1 MSLEEKISYYNDY
14 HEEDDF
20 LQDISYQEFFDK
32 DMFDYLSNGVW
43 VSFGSNVWIK
53 LFRTFAN
60 NQELMNQVIK
70 LMCENGC
77 SINSKDFSDLM
88 TDDTLSKNFLIAID
102 NLLSKKNQVIK
113 SNVKQL
119 IFNTRSLLNRIIHDN
134 SFYVEGLYAFLL
146 SDSYMKISRDNCLVV
161 LSDQRF
167 LKMLSSCD
175 ISMFLR
181 FVNKFS
187 FDVELEDLIQARINS
202 LSYRDRLRVA
212 KYCYNRYGKPK
223 YLEEIWNSFKDRIEM
238 DDMRSMITSL
248 RENSLD
254 EEKEKVRQFI
264 NTDIGKNIFLKEIL
278 EPTFSNIINWLNLD
292 KSLYA
297 KRKEMLAN
305 ELSEYHKYDIETIRE
320 LLCTYC
326 FEDNCN
332 NIMLRLKTIIEYAN
346 ESDKFLL
353 LVKNDIKYITRLYE
367 FLTKEV
373 LEINPLEL
381 VRNIDINDLI
391 RQAHSIFMEEVNK
404 KTDISDI
411 LNSNKYKM
419 VNGVKVID
427 VYIPLDRSYFLVHS
441 EGKLKDGDAFLE
453 KYKEGAYSHNRICT
467 SILDNSHVETFLDG
481 VVFGYCNVSEPL
493 YSALPFDGQTN
504 QRISVTS
511 RPQYRSVISSV
522 ERFMNRT
529 ITKYNELTFFTDNKV
544 ILPSYIFVA
553 NREPSELDLKVA
565 KDFNIPI
572 FIYHTKEKKSIKEPG
587 YSRGEDFDYSV
598 STLDYMLNEYN
609 YNKEQDDLKLGY

>member
-1 MSLEEKISYYNDY
+1 MSLEEKINYYSNYYDS
-14 HEEDDF
+14 DDF
-20 LQDISYQEFFDK
+20 LQDISYQEFFDR
-32 DMFDYLSNGVW
+32 DMLNYLNNKGW
-43 VSFGSNVWIK
+43 VSFESHVWIK

-60 NQELMNQVIK
+60 NQELLDMVIQ
-70 LMCENGC
+70 LMCDNGC
-77 SINSKDFSDLM
+77 SIDSKDFSSVM
-88 TDDTLSKNFLIAID
+88 TDDAIAKKFLITID
-102 NLLSKKNQVIK
+102 NRLREKKLIKLSVI
-113 SNVKQL
+113 SL
-119 IFNTRSLLNRIIHDN
+119 ILRSKSLLNRIIHDN

-146 SDSYMKISRDNCLVV
+146 SDSYMKISREDCLVV

-175 ISMFLR
+175 IDYFLQ
-181 FVNKFS
+181 FVNRFS

-202 LSYRDRLRVA
+202 LSYRDRLHVA
-212 KYCYNRYGKPK
+212 KYCYNKYGKPK
-223 YLEEIWNSFKDRIEM
+223 YLEEIWNFFKDRIEL
-238 DDMRSMITSL
+238 DNMRSIITSL
-248 RENSLD
+248 NENSST
-254 EEKEKVRQFI
+254 EEKERVRQLI
-264 NTDIGKNIFLKEIL
+264 NTSTGMNLFLKEVL
-278 EPTFSNIINWLNLD
+278 EPTFSNVINWLNLD

-305 ELSEYHKYDIETIRE
+305 ELNEYHKYDIKTVRE

-332 NIMLRLKTIIEYAN
+332 NITLRLKTIIEYAN

-353 LVKNDIKYITRLYE
+353 LVKNDIRYIIKLYE
-367 FLTKEV
+367 FLTRGD
-373 LEINPLEL
+373 LELNPLEL

-391 RQAHSIFMEEVNK
+391 RQAHSIFMEEINK

-427 VYIPLDRSYFLVHS
+427 IDIPLDRSYFLVHS
-441 EGKLKDGDAFLE
+441 EGKLKDGDAFFE
-453 KYKEGAYSHNRICT
+453 RYKEGAYSHNRICT
-467 SILDNSHVETFLDG
+467 SILDNNHVNTFLNG
-481 VVFGYCNVSEPL
+481 VVLGYCNISEPL

-504 QRISVTS
+504 QRMYAKS
-511 RPQYRSVISSV
+511 RPQYRSVLSSV

-529 ITKYNELTFFTDNKV
+529 ITKYNELTFFTNNKI
-544 ILPSYIFVA
+544 ILPSYVFVA
-553 NREPSELDLKVA
+553 NREPSDLDLQIA

-572 FIYHTKEKKSIKEPG
+572 IIYHTKENESIKESG
-587 YSRGEDFDYSV
+587 YSNGEDFDYSV